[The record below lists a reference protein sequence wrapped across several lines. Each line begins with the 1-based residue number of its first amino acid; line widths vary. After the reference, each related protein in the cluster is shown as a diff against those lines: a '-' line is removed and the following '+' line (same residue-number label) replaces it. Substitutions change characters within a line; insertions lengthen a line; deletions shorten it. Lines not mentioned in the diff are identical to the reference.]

1 MHVGTLLLAY
11 FLHRPSRTLA
21 AQPPFAGQIQ
31 AKANLYK
38 CLDLYGGNTTNGTPI
53 DVWDCTG
60 VDSQNW
66 AYDST
71 TSQIRSMKDPTKC
84 IDLRGGSTQKGNTL
98 EIW

>member
-1 MHVGTLLLAY
+1 MRAARAALVFFSSSLA
-11 FLHRPSRTLA
+11 LA
-21 AQPPFAGQIQ
+21 QQTPFAGQIQ
-31 AKANLYK
+31 PKGNLYK

-53 DVWDCTG
+53 DVWDCSG

-66 AYDST
+66 AYDAT

-84 IDLRGGSTQKGNTL
+84 IDLRGGSTKQGNTL